1 MTGPSLPTSITDLFD
16 LLARRQSSFSE
27 PMSIH
32 ISSVRRSVFRAF
44 GKVPP
49 DRGEIG
55 KAIYKIG
62 MCLGDDQLEL
72 TSGPDSVAVPTLVT
86 LSGILEGSLT
96 APPPSNAALPP
107 PPAALA
113 HLERPAAR
121 PPVDSARFV
130 ADPADALPPGETDTA
145 ALARV
150 SAAVDEM
157 LGSLQRQK
165 GLPAP
170 LSKAVNSVYL
180 YVLRAFGKSPLARP
194 TRHELADALD
204 KVKQG
209 LQLARAQRGEPA
221 AVVAAGDLERLS
233 RLVESQYAAIFG
245 AVERR

>member
-1 MTGPSLPTSITDLFD
+1 MTGPSLPTSITDLLD

-27 PMSIH
+27 PMTIH

-44 GKVPP
+44 GKQPP

-62 MCLGDDQLEL
+62 MCLGDDDLDL
-72 TSGPDSVAVPTLVT
+72 TGGPDAVAVPTLVT

-96 APPPSNAALPP
+96 APAPTRAPLPP

-113 HLERPAAR
+113 HLPRPSA
-121 PPVDSARFV
+121 PPVESPLFV
-130 ADPADALPPGETDTA
+130 ADPADGLPREETDTA

-150 SAAVDEM
+150 AAAVDEL
-157 LGSLQRQK
+157 LGALERNK
-165 GLPAP
+165 NMPAP

-180 YVLRAFGKSPLARP
+180 HVLRAFAKSPLARP
-194 TRHELADALD
+194 TRHEIADALD
-204 KVKQG
+204 KLKQG

-221 AVVAAGDLERLS
+221 AMAAAGDLERLS
-233 RLVESQYAAIFG
+233 RLVESQYAMMSA

>member
-1 MTGPSLPTSITDLFD
+1 MTGPSLPTSITDLLD

-27 PMSIH
+27 SMAIH
-32 ISSVRRSVFRAF
+32 ISSVRRSIFRAY

-62 MCLGDDQLEL
+62 ICLGDEDLQL
-72 TSGPDSVAVPTLVT
+72 TAGPDSIAVPTLVT

-96 APPPSNAALPP
+96 QLATNPALPP

-113 HLERPAAR
+113 HLERPAPR
-121 PPVDSARFV
+121 PAAESARFV
-130 ADPADALPPGETDTA
+130 ADPADALPPEETDA
-145 ALARV
+145 VALARV
-150 SAAVDEM
+150 SAAVDE
-157 LGSLQRQK
+157 LLVSLEANK

-170 LSKAVNSVYL
+170 LAKAVNAVHL
-180 YVLRAFGKSPLARP
+180 YVLRAFDKWPLARA

-204 KVKQG
+204 RIKQG

-221 AVVAAGDLERLS
+221 ATVAAADLERLS
-233 RLVESQYAAIFG
+233 RLVESQFAT
-245 AVERR
+245 VERR